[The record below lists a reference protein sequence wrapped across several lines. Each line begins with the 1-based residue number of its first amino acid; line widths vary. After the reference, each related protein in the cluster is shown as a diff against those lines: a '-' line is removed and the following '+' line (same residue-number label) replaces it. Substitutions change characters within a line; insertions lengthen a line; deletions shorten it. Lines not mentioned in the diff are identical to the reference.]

1 MYDIGDLAVF
11 AEEIGYGYN
20 ESITIME
27 KDRFVPFYE
36 AKYKELYI
44 GMGKDYGFSPELTN
58 IIDKFVEVHGE
69 CEIVQ

>member
-11 AEEIGYGYN
+11 AEELGFHYN
-20 ESITIME
+20 EAITIME

-36 AKYKELYI
+36 TKCKELYI
-44 GMGKDYGFSPELTN
+44 GMGKDYGFSTELST